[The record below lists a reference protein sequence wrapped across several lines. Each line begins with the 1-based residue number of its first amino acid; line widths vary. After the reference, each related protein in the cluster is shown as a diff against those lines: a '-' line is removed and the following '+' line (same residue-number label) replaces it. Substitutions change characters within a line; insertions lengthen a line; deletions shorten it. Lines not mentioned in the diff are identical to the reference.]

1 MVTWWETVLLDHLD
15 GPPTPQA
22 MVLLVACVRD
32 GCLTVLLLLNI
43 NSLRSLLQFS
53 SVTQSCPTLCDP
65 MDCSTPGLPVHRQ
78 LLEFT

>member
-1 MVTWWETVLLDHLD
+1 MTWWETVLLDHLD
-15 GPPTPQA
+15 APPTAQA

-32 GCLTVLLLLNI
+32 GCLTVFLPLNI

-65 MDCSTPGLPVHRQ
+65 MDCSMPGLPVHRQ